1 MKATVSKKD
10 LLRVLARCQA
20 VADKKSTLP
29 VLANV
34 LIETVGT
41 DQIRLAATD
50 LYLAVSG
57 TVPAQVDAAGSVAVP
72 ARDLFDRVRMM
83 PEGQIAISVADNSA
97 TTIRA
102 VGAARRF
109 TIHGIPGD
117 EFPNLPEPDD
127 GAAVLDLEAATLADL
142 IASTQFSIS
151 ADETRLH
158 LNSALFNWYGNR
170 VRMVTTDGRR
180 LSKREIDVDE
190 CDAKA
195 EMLIPLRGI
204 AELKRLCDDAKDD
217 GSIAMS
223 QSGAFAFFDLAGF
236 RFVVKL
242 VDGQFPPYQQVI
254 PETSAHT
261 VRAPRAQLAD
271 ALRAVSVSAND
282 RTGGV
287 RLSLSS
293 GKMRLDSESPESGEG
308 SDEVPVDYSGP
319 DAVVGLNAH
328 YLLDVLGAM
337 TDDEIEIGMGGELD
351 PIVVRPAETS
361 DTADYLSVVM
371 PMRI

>member
-1 MKATVSKKD
+1 
-10 LLRVLARCQA
+10 
-20 VADKKSTLP
+20 
-29 VLANV
+29 
-34 LIETVGT
+34 
-41 DQIRLAATD
+41 
-50 LYLAVSG
+50 
-57 TVPAQVDAAGSVAVP
+57 
-72 ARDLFDRVRMM
+72 M

-287 RLSLSS
+287 RLSLSN

>member
-1 MKATVSKKD
+1 MKTTISKKD
-10 LLRVLARCQA
+10 LLRVLTRCQA

-287 RLSLSS
+287 RLSLSN